1 MRNLRIR
8 TTAFLSALAVI
19 LLVFSPAYAIKL
31 DGTNENGEYNTNEYQ
46 TLFKTKADSG
56 NNITLAQ
63 AFIKTEKT
71 LCYILFSAQCDD
83 VDENRE
89 ELKNNKDAGV
99 LITVDGETLKADL
112 TGTDY
117 GGYDKNKLDFNY
129 VPLVRTGQFTI
140 EVRINFKD
148 GIGDGKSVEV
158 KMIDGHGEQSAMREV
173 AISPPE
179 EPPTAQVVTVRSTTE
194 KTAKPTTEKTTKVTT
209 EKTTKATTEKTT
221 KEKTTKP
228 STVRTTKEKA
238 TRTTVA
244 KTKRETTVPATEKR
258 QTSTKAN
265 TQKTADIAKVTTA
278 KFKAQKKQT
287 AETAKQPNVTQSIFT
302 QSNAAQSVT
311 VTYSYLTDEYTTY
324 TSDEKDSSKTKK
336 TVASLVSVLL
346 VIAACVIG
354 GVSKKE
360 KSEEE

>member
-1 MRNLRIR
+1 MRNLRIK

-19 LLVFSPAYAIKL
+19 LLAFSPAYAIKL

-71 LCYILFSAQCDD
+71 LCYILFSAKCDD

-117 GGYDKNKLDFNY
+117 GGYDKNKLDFKY

-194 KTAKPTTEKTTKVTT
+194 KASKLTTETTTT
-209 EKTTKATTEKTT
+209 ATTEKTT

-228 STVRTTKEKA
+228 STVRTTKEKT

-354 GVSKKE
+354 GASKKE